1 MGENGVPNVFLR
13 GGDPQAAIADEQ
25 RLRYLP
31 DSSTTTVKIL
41 CGNRYEH
48 FEASPDTTL
57 VDDRE
62 LRVFDWARRTYVA
75 E

>member
-1 MGENGVPNVFLR
+1 MAGNDIPNVFLR
-13 GGDPQAAIADEQ
+13 GGSTSVLAEDD

-31 DSSTTTVKIL
+31 DLTVTTLKIL

-48 FEASPDTTL
+48 FEASADTTL

-62 LRVFDWARRTYVA
+62 LRVFEWARHTYVA